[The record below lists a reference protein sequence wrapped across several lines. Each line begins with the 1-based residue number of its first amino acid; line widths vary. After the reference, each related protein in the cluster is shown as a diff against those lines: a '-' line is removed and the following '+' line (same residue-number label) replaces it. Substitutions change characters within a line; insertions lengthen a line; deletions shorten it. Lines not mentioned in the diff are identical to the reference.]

1 LSFAPDGMTPLA
13 GQSILITGATG
24 SFGRAF
30 TKRALHDGARRVVIF
45 SRDEAKQAAMRNEL
59 ADPRLRF
66 FIGDVRNAQRVT
78 EAMRNVDIVIHA
90 AAMKRVETCEADPSE
105 AKLTNVDGTENV
117 ARACIT
123 NGVGRAV
130 FLSTDKAADPITTY
144 GYTKA
149 LAERLWNGWNVYS
162 AGTRT
167 RFSATRYGNVMGS
180 TGSVL
185 PLWRAQAE
193 RGEPLTVTHP
203 AMSRFWMRMEEAVEL
218 VILALTEMRGGEVFV
233 PRIGASRI
241 LDLAEAVAPGS
252 PTRTIGL
259 RAVEKIHETLLTE
272 NESRTA
278 YDCGGYFVIEPE
290 SRSWGE
296 LPPLDHPRVELG
308 FSFRSDTADP
318 IPVEDM
324 VRAA

>member
-218 VILALTEMRGGEVFV
+218 
-233 PRIGASRI
+233 
-241 LDLAEAVAPGS
+241 GS